1 MGFKEFME
9 KIMGGKESMGS
20 SVSEDYIELKLA
32 DEYGA
37 EADVVERSVKVCK
50 LKGFADVD
58 ETARELSGG
67 NIVILDMKPLA
78 DRSVNELKHAVEEIK
93 DVSLSMGG
101 DIAGLSEYHLIL
113 TPPRIKIERESEK
126 EDFEETMERVKRRMK

>member
-1 MGFKEFME
+1 MGFKEFMG
-9 KIMGGKESMGS
+9 KIMGGKESTGGS
-20 SVSEDYIELKLA
+20 VGGEYVELKLA
-32 DEYGA
+32 DEHGT
-37 EADVVERSVKVCK
+37 EAGVVERAVRVCK

-93 DVSLSMGG
+93 DVSISMGG

-113 TPPRIKIERESEK
+113 TPPHIKIERTSEK
-126 EDFEETMERVKRRMK
+126 EDFEETMERVRRRMG